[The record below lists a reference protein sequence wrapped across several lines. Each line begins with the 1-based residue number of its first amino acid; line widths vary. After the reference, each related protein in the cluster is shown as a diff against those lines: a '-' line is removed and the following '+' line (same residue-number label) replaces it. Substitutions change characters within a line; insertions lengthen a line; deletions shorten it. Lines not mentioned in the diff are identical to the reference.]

1 MMKRL
6 RIIVETLTI
15 VWFAGVVSVCAK
27 DNDSMIALP
36 FYVVGLHTIEPE
48 ALYEALD
55 IEVAPRWMFWKDH
68 TPKIKRGLAEH
79 ADTTLR
85 AFFDS
90 EGFYDAQFFMH
101 IYDRNVTLEV
111 NEGEPVRVADIN
123 ISSDYN
129 LSHIVTFEKGEIF
142 RAEKF
147 IEIKSAIVD
156 AMLDEGYCSYD
167 MDTKAFVDLEKHRVD
182 LRYILHKGDPCV
194 FGKATVKGLQTIDE
208 RIVLSRVRAK
218 EGRRFSKEAVQHT
231 STAVYGL
238 KAFDSVVID
247 VNRKLYNVVP
257 VDIKVQE
264 MQRPYHIE
272 LGAGYD
278 TYVGARVHATFYK
291 HNFLGNAKQLKL
303 RLAWSQQETVAILD
317 YYQPVLFEISGYPFD
332 LGLSGGYSDLEY
344 DGFRETKLFATA
356 YLRYEGDRF
365 DFTGG
370 LSAETIEISHSDDD
384 EDKLPPYAY
393 DTFTLVYP
401 YFKLIYDGRDSKLD
415 PKEGYYVMGYTEYG
429 LPADTD
435 ASRYLKM
442 EFEARY
448 IHTFFGKLTTAA
460 VGKIGTIE
468 IYRDSAGGIPESKKF
483 FGGGA
488 YSNRAYGF
496 REIGVI
502 VSPTEDLIDGAL
514 SMANLTLEADYPIY
528 GKLYGAVFTDNT
540 MLNAE
545 SYDFS
550 GEVITSAG
558 VGVRYLT
565 PVGPF
570 KLDVGFNVHD
580 PSQYGIIFQ
589 IGQSF

>member
-1 MMKRL
+1 MMLYASPVSNKDEAL
-6 RIIVETLTI
+6 REV
-15 VWFAGVVSVCAK
+15 
-27 DNDSMIALP
+27 P
-36 FYVVGLHTIEPE
+36 FFVRGLHFIDIDD
-48 ALYEALD
+48 LYDALD
-55 IEVAPRWMFWKDH
+55 VEHPPRWMFWKDH

-90 EGFYDAQFFMH
+90 EGFYDARFRMH
-101 IYDRNVTLEV
+101 IYDDNVTLDV
-111 NEGEPVRVADIN
+111 DEGEPVRVADIN
-123 ISSDYN
+123 ISSDYD
-129 LSHIVTFEKGEIF
+129 LSDIVTFEKGEIF

-182 LRYILHKGDPCV
+182 LRYMLHKGDPCV
-194 FGKATVKGLQTIDE
+194 FGNTTITGLETIEE

-218 EGRRFSKEAVQHT
+218 KGRVFSKEAVQHT
-231 STAVYGL
+231 STAIYGL

-264 MQRPYHIE
+264 MRKPYHIE

-291 HNFLGNAKQLKL
+291 HNFLGNARQLKL
-303 RLAWSQQETVAILD
+303 RLAWSQQETMAIAD
-317 YYQPVLFEISGYPFD
+317 YYQPVLLDLWGYPFD

-344 DGFRETKLFATA
+344 DGFREKMIFAKS
-356 YLRYEGDRF
+356 YLRYEGERF
-365 DFTGG
+365 DITGG
-370 LSAETIEISHSDDD
+370 FAMEHIDILRLNDGENL
-384 EDKLPPYAY
+384 LPDYAY
-393 DTFTLVYP
+393 DTFTLAYP
-401 YFKLIYDGRDSKLD
+401 YLNIIYDARDSKLD
-415 PKEGYYVMGYTEYG
+415 PKKGYYLMAYTEYG
-429 LPADTD
+429 LPADAE
-435 ASRYLKM
+435 ASRYLKT

-448 IHTFFGKLTTAA
+448 IMTLRRKLTLAV
-460 VGKIGTIE
+460 VGKIGAIE
-468 IYRDSAGGIPESKKF
+468 IYADSLKGIPESKKF

-488 YSNRAYGF
+488 YSNRAYGYN
-496 REIGVI
+496 ELGVI
-502 VSPTEDLIDGAL
+502 TSKTHDLVNGAL
-514 SMANLTLEADYPIY
+514 SMANLSFEADYPIR

-540 MLNAE
+540 MLNAD

-550 GEVITSAG
+550 GDIITSVGA
-558 VGVRYLT
+558 GVRYLT

-570 KLDVGFNVHD
+570 KLDVGFNVND
-580 PSQYGIIFQ
+580 PSQYGIVFQ